1 MCAVWVWACMK
12 TSLSLTFGSA
22 SCEVIG
28 DDERGG
34 VPFAE
39 DLAHSLQRLAQQ
51 QLSGSEVT
59 LVLQQHAEVV
69 QGAERVRMPIAER
82 LAPHLQRL
90 AQKRLSGGEV
100 ALAVQQLAHV
110 VDGGERARVPIAE
123 GLALHLKGT

>member
-1 MCAVWVWACMK
+1 MR
-12 TSLSLTFGSA
+12 GS
-22 SCEVIG
+22 
-28 DDERGG
+28 G
-34 VPFAE
+34 V
-39 DLAHSLQRLAQQ
+39 AHLL
-51 QLSGSEVT
+51 L
-59 LVLQQHAEVV
+59 LQQHAEGVDGS
-69 QGAERVRMPIAER
+69 QCTRVRIAER